1 LRNTFSK
8 RKKRKKKDTSRS
20 GNLKMTPYLPAHIMH
35 APGPGAFLTLKASK
49 PLKIGNGKVGVSI
62 FGSVRFLSKKL
73 TKIKF

>member
-1 LRNTFSK
+1 
-8 RKKRKKKDTSRS
+8 
-20 GNLKMTPYLPAHIMH
+20 MTPYLPAHIMH